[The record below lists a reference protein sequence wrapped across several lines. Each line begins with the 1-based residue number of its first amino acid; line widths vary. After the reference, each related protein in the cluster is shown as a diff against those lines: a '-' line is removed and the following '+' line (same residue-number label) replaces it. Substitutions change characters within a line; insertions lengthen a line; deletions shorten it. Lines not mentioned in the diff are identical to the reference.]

1 MAADTAAPR
10 PVLIAGGGIGGL
22 AAALTLAAK
31 GRRSHV
37 FEQSAKF
44 GEIGAGIQLGPNV
57 FKMFDRMG
65 LMDAVL
71 GVTFFPE
78 SLVMRDATT
87 GSEVTRIPVSSDAF
101 RQRYRYPYG
110 VIYRAD
116 LHRLLLDACRRSPL
130 IELSTGRKV
139 IGYRDDG
146 TGVVASFETGGNAEG
161 TALIGADGLWSSVR
175 AQMLADGPP
184 RVAGHIA
191 YRAVLPIDEVPP
203 AWRANA
209 VVLWG
214 GGKHHL
220 VHYPLRHGDIFNLV
234 AVFHSNRYEEGW
246 DTYGDPAELDAFFR
260 GSHPQV
266 LGLLA
271 KINAWKMWVLCDRE
285 PVRTWSHGRVTLL
298 GDAAHPMLQ
307 YLAQGACMAIE
318 DAVVLADQVEAA
330 AGDFPS
336 AFEAYQDARY
346 LRTGRVQLTAR
357 FYGEFYHAGGVT
369 AEVRDALFSKRTP
382 QQALEG
388 MAWLYDG
395 I

>member
-1 MAADTAAPR
+1 MAADTAAAR

-285 PVRTWSHGRVTLL
+285 PVRTWSNGRVTLL

>member
-1 MAADTAAPR
+1 MAADTAAAR

>member
-1 MAADTAAPR
+1 MAAGTAAAR

-87 GSEVTRIPVSSDAF
+87 GSEVTRIPVGSDAF

-146 TGVVASFETGGNAEG
+146 TGVVASFETGENAEG

-191 YRAVLPIDEVPP
+191 YRAVLPIEEVPP
-203 AWRANA
+203 AWRANS

-285 PVRTWSHGRVTLL
+285 PVRTWSNGRVTLL

-318 DAVVLADQVEAA
+318 DAVVLADKVEAA

-369 AEVRDALFSKRTP
+369 AEVRDALFSRRTP

>member
-1 MAADTAAPR
+1 MAADTAAAR

-87 GSEVTRIPVSSDAF
+87 GSEVTRIPVGSDAF

-161 TALIGADGLWSSVR
+161 AALIGADGLWSSVR

-246 DTYGDPAELDAFFR
+246 DTYGDPAELDAFFQ

-285 PVRTWSHGRVTLL
+285 PARTWSNGRVTLL

>member
-1 MAADTAAPR
+1 MAADTAAAR

-78 SLVMRDATT
+78 SLVMRDATS
-87 GSEVTRIPVSSDAF
+87 GSEVTRIPVGSDAY
-101 RQRYRYPYG
+101 RERYRYPYG

-116 LHRLLLDACRRSPL
+116 LHRLLLDACRRSSL

-146 TGVVASFETGGNAEG
+146 TGVIASFETGESAEG
-161 TALIGADGLWSSVR
+161 GALIGADGLWSSVR

-203 AWRANA
+203 AWRANS

-246 DTYGDPAELDAFFR
+246 DTYGDPAELDAFFQ

-285 PVRTWSHGRVTLL
+285 PVRTWSNGRVTLL

-318 DAVVLADQVEAA
+318 DAVVLADQVDA
-330 AGDFPS
+330 AGSDFPS

-346 LRTGRVQLTAR
+346 LRTARVQLTAR

-369 AEVRDALFSKRTP
+369 AEVRNALFSKRTP